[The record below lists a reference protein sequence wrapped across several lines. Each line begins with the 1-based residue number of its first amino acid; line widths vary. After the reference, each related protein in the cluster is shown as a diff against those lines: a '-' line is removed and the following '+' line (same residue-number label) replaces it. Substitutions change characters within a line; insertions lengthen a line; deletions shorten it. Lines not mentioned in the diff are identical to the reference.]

1 MRDKINLS
9 TERLREMMETLRAG
23 IETARNNR
31 WARRTAFI
39 TPVQEKPQ
47 EIIEQVPEQEIE
59 PTVNWLNRPRTRT
72 VGSFT
77 TLSTKGP
84 VKIWND
90 GGEIN

>member
-9 TERLREMMETLRAG
+9 HERLREMMETLRAG

-47 EIIEQVPEQEIE
+47 ETIEQVPEQEPIQS
-59 PTVNWLNRPRTRT
+59 VSWLNRPRVRT
-72 VGSFT
+72 HGFFT
-77 TLSTKGP
+77 NLSTSGHVTIKD
-84 VKIWND
+84 N